1 MNATGSDAHYRLIMG
16 NRPDLFWK
24 LHEANKPANFYS
36 KEFKDIMT
44 LMLAHDPLQRPSIA
58 EIRNHEWCNG
68 PIPTS
73 DEIKEEFSVRN
84 DLLALENYK
93 PNAESP
99 IGSPDP
105 ST

>member
-58 EIRNHEWCNG
+58 EIRNHEWCSG